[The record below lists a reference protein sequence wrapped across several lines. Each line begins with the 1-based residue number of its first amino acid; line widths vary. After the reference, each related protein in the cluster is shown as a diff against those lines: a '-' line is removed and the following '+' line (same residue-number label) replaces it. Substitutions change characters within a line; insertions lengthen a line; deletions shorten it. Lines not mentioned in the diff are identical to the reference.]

1 MKVFLICALFFHF
14 SLQAKDL
21 PGDSLYQ
28 IESKWSTQ
36 DGREIELKDLQGR
49 PTILAM
55 VYFSCKY
62 VCPVIISSIQNL
74 ESKLNK
80 KIQKQTQV
88 VLVSFDPEKDT
99 PDAMAAYAEKAK
111 LDTKRW
117 ILMTNKKE
125 DKIRELAASLNFKYE
140 KKGEGDYTHSFMI
153 FVLDKDG
160 VIKAKIDSASQDK
173 AILVDTLNKMPL

>member
-1 MKVFLICALFFHF
+1 MKLFLLCALFFQM
-14 SLQAKDL
+14 SLQAEDL

-36 DGREIELKDLQGR
+36 DGREIELKDLRGK

-62 VCPVIISSIQNL
+62 VCPIIISSIQNL

-80 KIQKQTQV
+80 KIKNQTQV
-88 VLVSFDPEKDT
+88 LLISFDPEKDT
-99 PDAMAAYAEKAK
+99 PLAMAAYAEKAK
-111 LDTKRW
+111 LDMKRW
-117 ILMTNKKE
+117 TLMTNKKE
-125 DKIRELAASLNFKYE
+125 EKIRELAAALSFKYE

-160 VIKAKIDSASQDK
+160 VIKAKIDSAGQDK
-173 AILVDTLNKMPL
+173 ATLVDALNKMSL